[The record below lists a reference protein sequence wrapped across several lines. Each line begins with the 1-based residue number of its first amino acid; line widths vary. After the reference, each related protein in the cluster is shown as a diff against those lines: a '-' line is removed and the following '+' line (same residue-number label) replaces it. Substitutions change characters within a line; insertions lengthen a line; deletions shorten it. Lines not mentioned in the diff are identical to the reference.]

1 MTYSFNLIDKSWI
14 PCLTLAGEREEF
26 GIRDVLMQAH
36 ELREIRGDTPL
47 ETASLYRLL
56 LAILHRILG
65 PENPRVW
72 KSLWN
77 RLQFDIDVIDA
88 YLLQSSI
95 HQCFDLFHPQK
106 PFYQPCK
113 QVENK
118 ESPSAKIQK
127 GKMPLEEFLKEDTRN
142 GVEPTSVI
150 SLLLHAA
157 SGGNAV
163 LFDHNTKAVG
173 LSLTPAQA
181 ARALITS
188 QLFGFGGTSGVKE
201 NFTDAFGSKG
211 VLFLAQGQ
219 SVFETLMLNMI
230 EYGEDKP
237 LPTPDGNDLPAW
249 EMADPFI
256 PDRERPK
263 GYLDYLTWHNRRIWL
278 RPQEIEGQV
287 IVRDMYWAPGLKLD
301 IEDVDPMMHYFVDKE
316 SGIRPLSFT
325 ATRALWRDSK
335 VLFELEGV
343 DKPPKVVRWL
353 ADLAQPPVM
362 ILDTTQR
369 YKLMALGIAK
379 NKASLEFLRSES
391 LPLPLEF
398 LKNQDLVGELGRALQ
413 VADNC
418 VSTIR
423 VAAFVL
429 AWLTLYPATKSEDFA
444 TSDKIGVKLESGG
457 YPQSRD
463 EQAKRAYNLFTS
475 WSIERYYWSEL
486 GIHFHSLVE
495 NLPNAPELALQT
507 WRDQMRRTATAAFQ
521 QAEKCAGKDNR
532 AMRAA
537 AVARQRFYIGLA
549 DAVGKAST
557 HNSTEGGEEL

>member
-1 MTYSFNLIDKSWI
+1 
-14 PCLTLAGEREEF
+14 
-26 GIRDVLMQAH
+26 VQAH

-47 ETASLYRLL
+47 ETAALYRLL
-56 LAILHRILG
+56 LAILHRIFIG
-65 PENPRVW
+65 PDNPRAW
-72 KSLWN
+72 KSLWK
-77 RLQFDIDVIDA
+77 RLQFEVDVIDT

-95 HQCFDLFHPQK
+95 HQRFDLFHPQK

-113 QVENK
+113 QSENREAPLGK
-118 ESPSAKIQK
+118 KQK
-127 GKMPLEEFLKEDTRN
+127 GKMPLEEFLKDKNRN

-219 SVFETLMLNMI
+219 NLFETLMLNMI
-230 EYGEDKP
+230 EYGEDNP

-249 EMADPFI
+249 EMADPFV

-278 RPQEIEGQV
+278 RPQEIDGQV

-301 IEDVDPMMHYFVDKE
+301 VEDVDPMMHYFVDKE
-316 SGIRPLSFT
+316 GGIRPLSFT
-325 ATRALWRDSK
+325 ATRALWRDSN

-343 DKPPKVVRWL
+343 NKPPKVVRWL

-362 ILDTTQR
+362 VLDTIQR
-369 YKLMALGIAK
+369 YKLMALA
-379 NKASLEFLRSES
+379 
-391 LPLPLEF
+391 
-398 LKNQDLVGELGRALQ
+398 
-413 VADNC
+413 
-418 VSTIR
+418 
-423 VAAFVL
+423 
-429 AWLTLYPATKSEDFA
+429 
-444 TSDKIGVKLESGG
+444 
-457 YPQSRD
+457 
-463 EQAKRAYNLFTS
+463 
-475 WSIERYYWSEL
+475 
-486 GIHFHSLVE
+486 
-495 NLPNAPELALQT
+495 
-507 WRDQMRRTATAAFQ
+507 
-521 QAEKCAGKDNR
+521 
-532 AMRAA
+532 
-537 AVARQRFYIGLA
+537 
-549 DAVGKAST
+549 
-557 HNSTEGGEEL
+557 